1 MSSPPDADL
10 LSDIYAHARAI
21 TAEAGRRLAERQ
33 AGPRTVEY
41 KDKLRRDPVTDADTA
56 AENYLREAI
65 VARFPDHAILG
76 EEGAEG
82 ETGAGEWLWALDPLD
97 GTANYA
103 AGLPIFAVSVAV
115 LRDGAPVVG
124 CVAVPGMGALYHA
137 RAGGGA
143 FDGETPL
150 RACADETLR
159 PGGPVGLFAGWR
171 WAFVAR
177 RRLRRRFGEPRAL
190 GSIAAELG
198 LVASGAL
205 QYAVYA
211 GPRLWDVAAGALL
224 VGEAGGAALVW
235 EDRAGWRPLERF
247 TVADPKKGLR
257 AWSTPTLVGG
267 AAIVPLVAADLAP
280 RRALAAWRVL
290 KRLTARSR
298 GSRGAGEPGS
308 KGNGAPAERR
318 P

>member
-1 MSSPPDADL
+1 MTTVDPDL
-10 LSDIYAHARAI
+10 LSAIYAHARAI
-21 TAEAGRRLAERQ
+21 TVEAGRLLAERQ
-33 AGPRTVEY
+33 AGPRTVDY

-56 AENYLREAI
+56 AEGYLREAI
-65 VARFPDHAILG
+65 RARFPEHTILG

-115 LRDGAPVVG
+115 LRDGVPVVG
-124 CVAVPGMGALYHA
+124 CIAVPGMDALYHA
-137 RAGGGA
+137 RLGGGA
-143 FDGETPL
+143 FEGETPL
-150 RACADETLR
+150 RACADEAIR

-177 RRLRRRFGEPRAL
+177 RRLRRRYGEPRAL

-198 LVASGAL
+198 LVASGSL

-211 GPRLWDVAAGALL
+211 GPKLWDVAAGALL
-224 VGEAGGAALVW
+224 VSEAGGAVRVW
-235 EDRAGWRPLERF
+235 EERAGWRPLERF
-247 TVADPKKGLR
+247 TAADPKRGLR
-257 AWSTPTLVGG
+257 AWSAPTLVGG

-290 KRLTARSR
+290 KRLTAR
-298 GSRGAGEPGS
+298 GQGLRGAGERAN
-308 KGNGAPAERR
+308 KGAAASEEHRS
-318 P
+318 

>member
-10 LSDIYAHARAI
+10 LDAIYAHARAV
-21 TAEAGRRLAERQ
+21 TAEAGRLLAERQ

-56 AENYLREAI
+56 AEGYLREAI
-65 VARFPDHAILG
+65 RARFPNHAILG

-124 CVAVPGMGALYHA
+124 CIGVPGMNALYHA
-137 RAGGGA
+137 RLGGGA
-143 FDGETPL
+143 FEGETPL
-150 RACADETLR
+150 RACAGEAIR
-159 PGGPVGLFAGWR
+159 PGVPVGLFAGWR

-177 RRLRRRFGEPRAL
+177 RRLRRRYGEPRAL

-211 GPRLWDVAAGALL
+211 GPKLWDVAAGALQAR
-224 VGEAGGAALVW
+224 EAGGAAWVW
-235 EDRAGWRPLERF
+235 EERAGWRPLERF
-247 TVADPKKGLR
+247 VAVDPKQGLR
-257 AWSTPTLVGG
+257 AWSAPTLVGG

-290 KRLTARSR
+290 SRLARRAGR
-298 GSRGAGEPGS
+298 GSGGAGERG
-308 KGNGAPAERR
+308 
-318 P
+318 